1 MSMKTLSLCT
11 ETHIIKL
18 QITIFFLLLI
28 SFQMIIINLL
38 IVWHICLKND
48 FNDSLLTKIAADELI
63 DLLFQH

>member
-1 MSMKTLSLCT
+1 MKTLSLCT

-18 QITIFFLLLI
+18 QITTFLLLI
-28 SFQMIIINLL
+28 SFQMIIFINLL

>member
-1 MSMKTLSLCT
+1 MKTLSLCT

-18 QITIFFLLLI
+18 QITIFLLLI
-28 SFQMIIINLL
+28 SFQMIIFINLL